1 MGKTL
6 IAYFSKAGENNVN
19 GDIVNLPKGNTEIA
33 AEYIKEFIPDADM
46 FKIDPVEPMPESYED
61 CFAKATV
68 DQSANMRPEIKNCP
82 ESIDEYD
89 TVYLGGPNY
98 IETYP
103 MAMFTFLEKFNWEGK
118 TIKPFITHEGSA
130 FGHAIEDITGIC
142 QGAEIKEGLSIHG
155 ADVRGFKIYIKR
167 WIRQ

>member
-19 GDIVNLPKGNTEIA
+19 GDIINLPKGNTEIA
-33 AEYIKEFIPDADM
+33 AEYIKEFIPDADVY
-46 FKIDPVEPMPESYED
+46 KIDPVEPMPDSYED
-61 CFAKATV
+61 CFAKAKV

-103 MAMFTFLEKFNWEGK
+103 MAVFTFLEKFDWTGK
-118 TIKPFITHEGSA
+118 TIKPFITHE
-130 FGHAIEDITGIC
+130 EITEVC
-142 QGAEIKEGLSIHG
+142 KGAEIKEGLSIHG

>member
-19 GDIVNLPKGNTEIA
+19 GDIINLPKGNTEIA
-33 AEYIKEFIPDADM
+33 AEYIKEFIPDADV
-46 FKIDPVEPMPESYED
+46 FKIDPVEPMPASYED
-61 CFAKATV
+61 CFAKAKV

-89 TVYLGGPNY
+89 TIYLGGPNY

-103 MAMFTFLEKFNWEGK
+103 MAVFTFLEKFDWTGK
-118 TIKPFITHEGSA
+118 TIKPFITHEGSS
-130 FGHAIEDITGIC
+130 FGRAIDDITEIC
-142 QGAEIKEGLSIHG
+142 KGAEIKEGLSIHG

-167 WIRQ
+167 WIRN

>member
-19 GDIVNLPKGNTEIA
+19 GDIINLPKGNTEIA

-61 CFAKATV
+61 CFAKAKV

-82 ESIDEYD
+82 ESIDD
-89 TVYLGGPNY
+89 SL
-98 IETYP
+98 
-103 MAMFTFLEKFNWEGK
+103 FNLFNFFSSS
-118 TIKPFITHEGSA
+118 FISA
-130 FGHAIEDITGIC
+130 FIYFFCSLIS
-142 QGAEIKEGLSIHG
+142 LSIYMVLKNSG
-155 ADVRGFKIYIKR
+155 IILMP
-167 WIRQ
+167 